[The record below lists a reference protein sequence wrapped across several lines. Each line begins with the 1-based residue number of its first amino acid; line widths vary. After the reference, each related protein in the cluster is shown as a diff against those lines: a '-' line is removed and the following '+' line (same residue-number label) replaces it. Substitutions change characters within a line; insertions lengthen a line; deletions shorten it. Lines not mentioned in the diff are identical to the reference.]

1 MKIVDS
7 PNLSETEFVVDS
19 PCSVAIYVHWS
30 KDDQV
35 TQHDLHVIDTLS
47 KEFNKVLVICNL
59 NSNQPSKTLRVTNS
73 LENVYFVTRKNEG
86 YDFGAY
92 KFGMKQL
99 RNSSENITELLLMN
113 NSVFLIEES
122 LSGLLSKVRNSDSDI
137 TGLTDTYERRPHLQ
151 SYFLHFAK
159 EVVQSQKIWTWF
171 EGLKTNDD
179 KQETVD
185 SLEIPL
191 MQELAEFGY
200 KITSIWKFSIL
211 NEFMFSSMAANLM
224 AEFHRESGVTYRLRS
239 MKKGEFHNPTHY
251 MWAYLIEMG
260 FPFIKKDLLKAQ
272 ALSNLGNARWELYV
286 RSDEVKSLI
295 KDELTVS
302 VRI

>member
-7 PNLSETEFVVDS
+7 PYLSETEFVVDS

-35 TQHDLHVIDTLS
+35 TQHDLHVIDSLS

-86 YDFGAY
+86 YDFGGY
-92 KFGMKQL
+92 QFGMKQL

-159 EVVQSQKIWTWF
+159 EVVQSKEIWTWF

-191 MQELAEFGY
+191 MQELAGLGY

-211 NEFMFSSMAANLM
+211 NEFMFSSMAANLF
-224 AEFHRESGVTYRLRS
+224 AEFRRESGVTYRLRT

-286 RSDEVKSLI
+286 RCDEIKSLI
-295 KDELTVS
+295 KDELRVS

>member
-35 TQHDLHVIDTLS
+35 TQHDLHVIDSLS

-59 NSNQPSKTLRVTNS
+59 NSSQPSKTLRVTNS

-92 KFGMKQL
+92 QFGMKKL

-122 LSGLLSKVRNSDSDI
+122 LSDLFSKVRNSDADI

-159 EVVQSQKIWTWF
+159 EVVQSKEIWTWF

-191 MQELAEFGY
+191 MQELAGLGY

-211 NEFMFSSMAANLM
+211 NEFMFSSMAANLF
-224 AEFHRESGVTYRLRS
+224 AEFRRESGVTYRLRT

-286 RSDEVKSLI
+286 RCDEIKSLI
-295 KDELTVS
+295 KDELRVS